1 ELLLAWEHP
10 SSGKDVKHR
19 HPSTCRQVKMS
30 NIGIRAPVVR
40 HPSTCRQVKMSNLGI
55 RAPVVKEKLQNL
67 AIRAPVVRSVAMDN
81 LITFLLLTAL
91 LSCSVRA
98 AYYQYETNPSYWHNL
113 AFDELNAARQELP
126 KGVAKNVIFFLGDGM
141 GIPTVT
147 AARILAGQLAGNSG
161 EENKLSF
168 DKFPYTGLSRTYNVD
183 RQITDSAAS
192 GTAYLTGVK
201 TNQGL
206 LGLSGA
212 AHRFNC
218 TSSQNAHVD
227 SILRWSISA
236 GKSTGVL
243 TTTRIT
249 HATPAASYSHS
260 ADRDW
265 ESDSYPNSNS
275 FTTLSSLQGSL
286 VPCLKELFPCGQIPA
301 DQKHCED
308 IALQL
313 ITRNNDINV
322 IMGGGRAYFYPTGF
336 NDPDPDPT
344 FSTSRNSRTD
354 GRNLV
359 QEWEAIMSQK
369 NVSHHYVYNKPG
381 LDQVDPSTTDY
392 LLGLF
397 KQGHMSYE
405 LDRDAAKEP
414 SLAEMTEKAIKI
426 LQKNSKGYFLF
437 VEGGKID
444 HGHHE
449 SRAAQALHDTISF
462 ADAIDTAN
470 RLTNK
475 SDTLIVVTADH
486 SHVMNVAG
494 YASRGNPILGL
505 SDGDNHV
512 PTKANDGKPY
522 TTILY
527 ADGPGYHSPRQIV
540 TNADTVDKTYI
551 SQSAVPLYSETHG
564 GEDVGIYAQG
574 PQSFLYT
581 GVHEQNYIPIVM
593 AYASCVGPFAEGQ
606 KQKKFI
612 KKFNELHGKI
622 YFYNVLQSIDKNYKC
637 GFKLL

>member
-1 ELLLAWEHP
+1 MAASLLSLLA
-10 SSGKDVKHR
+10 V
-19 HPSTCRQVKMS
+19 
-30 NIGIRAPVVR
+30 
-40 HPSTCRQVKMSNLGI
+40 
-55 RAPVVKEKLQNL
+55 
-67 AIRAPVVRSVAMDN
+67 
-81 LITFLLLTAL
+81 LLYH
-91 LSCSVRA
+91 VNA
-98 AYYQYETNPSYWHNL
+98 AYYQYETEPSYWHNL
-113 AFDELNAARQELP
+113 AFDELTAAPKELP

-147 AARILAGQLAGNSG
+147 AARILAGQMAGNSG

-183 RQITDSAAS
+183 RQTTDSAAS

-206 LGLSGA
+206 LGLSGKA
-212 AHRFNC
+212 QRLNC
-218 TSSQNAHVD
+218 SSAQDAHVD

-249 HATPAASYSHS
+249 HATPGASYSHS

-265 ESDSYPNSNS
+265 EGDRN
-275 FTTLSSLQGSL
+275 
-286 VPCLKELFPCGQIPA
+286 IPA
-301 DQKHCED
+301 AQKHCED

-322 IMGGGRAYFYPTGF
+322 IMGGGRAYFLPTGF

-344 FSTSRNSRTD
+344 FNAARYNRAD

-359 QEWEAIMSQK
+359 QEWEAIMTQRNASYQ
-369 NVSHHYVYNKPG
+369 YVYNKPG
-381 LDQVDPSTTDY
+381 LDRVDPLTTDY

-397 KQGHMSYE
+397 TQSHMSYE
-405 LDRDAAKEP
+405 LDRNPAKEP

-426 LQKNSKGYFLF
+426 LEKNSKGYFLF
-437 VEGGKID
+437 IEGGKID

-449 SRAAQALHDTISF
+449 SRPAHALHETVAF
-462 ADAIDTAN
+462 ADAIDVAN

-475 SDTLIVVTADH
+475 SETLIVVTADH
-486 SHVMNVAG
+486 SHVMSLAG

-505 SDGDNHV
+505 SDEDNHQ

-527 ADGPGYHSPRQIV
+527 ADGPGFHSPRQIV
-540 TNADTVDKTYI
+540 TGIDTADKAYI

-574 PQSFLYT
+574 PQSFLYS

-593 AYASCVGPFAEGQ
+593 AYASCVGPFAEGL
-606 KQKKFI
+606 KQCAKYEK
-612 KKFNELHGKI
+612 
-622 YFYNVLQSIDKNYKC
+622 
-637 GFKLL
+637 

>member
-1 ELLLAWEHP
+1 MDNRLDDDFSDSNSQCSDDSRVMIKDNIRSCAADLIIESP
-10 SSGKDVKHR
+10 SVIS
-19 HPSTCRQVKMS
+19 
-30 NIGIRAPVVR
+30 VV
-40 HPSTCRQVKMSNLGI
+40 
-55 RAPVVKEKLQNL
+55 
-67 AIRAPVVRSVAMDN
+67 MDN
-81 LITFLLLTAL
+81 LITFLFLTAL

-249 HATPAASYSHS
+249 HATPAASYSHT

-265 ESDSYPNSNS
+265 ESDR
-275 FTTLSSLQGSL
+275 
-286 VPCLKELFPCGQIPA
+286 QIPA

-359 QEWEAIMSQK
+359 QIYCGGCPPRLFLFTHFYPTQKWETIMSQK

-397 KQGHMSYE
+397 KQSHMSYE

-449 SRAAQALHDTISF
+449 SRAAQALHETISF

-606 KQKKFI
+606 KQCAKYE
-612 KKFNELHGKI
+612 NS
-622 YFYNVLQSIDKNYKC
+622 N
-637 GFKLL
+637 